1 MDHFFNL
8 VRGVGIRDILDIL
21 IVAVVFYRLFLML
34 KETRGE
40 QLMKGIIILFLFA
53 KITGSDLV
61 RFYTINWLLEEL
73 LNLGAIAIIIVF
85 QPELRRALEN
95 LGRSN
100 VWKQGFRSSG
110 ETSTERDVDEI
121 VRACLSLSRQ
131 KIGALIVF
139 EKKTGLGEIIETGT
153 AIDASISME
162 LLINIFIPNTP
173 LHDGALIIRDG
184 RIIAAACI
192 LPLTENKDLPREL
205 GTRHRAAIGVT
216 ERSDAISLIVSE
228 ETGAI
233 SIAERGK
240 ISRHLDEETLR
251 KKLFDAFRK
260 DDLLFGSLRRND
272 DEKPQE

>member
-251 KKLFDAFRK
+251 KQLFDAFRK